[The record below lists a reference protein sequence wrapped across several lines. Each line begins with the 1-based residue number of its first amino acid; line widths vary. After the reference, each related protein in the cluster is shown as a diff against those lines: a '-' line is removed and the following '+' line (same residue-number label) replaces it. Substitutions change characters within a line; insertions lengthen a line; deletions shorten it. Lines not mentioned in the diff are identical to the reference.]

1 MTRAIALVATFA
13 IAATL
18 GLAGCQGRGADRLE
32 RSGQSGSA
40 ATDQGSGTGA
50 SGGTGSGASDD
61 SRAASMDADLAAVDA
76 MLREI
81 DSMLAEDQQPPADA
95 D

>member
-1 MTRAIALVATFA
+1 MRRAVVLIATLV

-18 GLAGCQGRGADRLE
+18 GLAACQGRDDRLD
-32 RSGQSGSA
+32 RSGRSGSA
-40 ATDQGSGTGA
+40 TTDPGWGTGVTA
-50 SGGTGSGASDD
+50 GSGAPED
-61 SRAASMDADLAAVDA
+61 SSAASMDADLTAVDA